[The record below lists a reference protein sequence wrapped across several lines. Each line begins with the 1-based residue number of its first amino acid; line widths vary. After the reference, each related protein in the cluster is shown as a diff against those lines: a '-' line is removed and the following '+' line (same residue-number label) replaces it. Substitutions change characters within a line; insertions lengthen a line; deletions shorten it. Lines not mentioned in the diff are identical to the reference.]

1 MRLRSAQEHTAANT
15 LGSALVLVVGSVT
28 AGAVIAATAMADV
41 VQAQTVRPAQA
52 AQTDQAAQ
60 TEAEAQLAEKVA
72 IAPPPLPTSIS
83 TPFYPDLAGIL
94 DLYSDADAISSVGHL
109 RPRYV
114 EGLTNDS
121 VNWLTS
127 VSLPLYTAPGGPHWG
142 WIHHGYLVQGEAAF
156 AIGRD
161 AGFAMVKPYENLY
174 TFPVLAIRDDGWFQ
188 VQYTTDGS
196 AWAHTSQLEI
206 GDMPLAIERWELLL
220 SSQPSLYFL
229 ENSEAQA
236 LRSQPQEAPNMLSF
250 VASDSL
256 IEPISIV
263 GDWMRVRVTRPTSL
277 CQPLTG
283 STITEGWM
291 RWRDDADESLVWYSP
306 DGSCQQTS

>member
-1 MRLRSAQEHTAANT
+1 MRLRSAQEHTADNT
-15 LGSALVLVVGSVT
+15 LGSALVLVVAGAAT
-28 AGAVIAATAMADV
+28 GAVIAAAATASA
-41 VQAQTVRPAQA
+41 VQAQTALLV
-52 AQTDQAAQ
+52 QTDQTAQVDQ
-60 TEAEAQLAEKVA
+60 TEQTVDKAA

-83 TPFYPDLAGIL
+83 TPFYPELSGIL

-109 RPRYV
+109 RPRHV

-121 VNWLTS
+121 VNWLAS

-196 AWAHTSQLEI
+196 AWAHASQLEV

-220 SSQPSLYFL
+220 SSQPALYFL
-229 ENSEAQA
+229 EDSKAQA

-250 VASDSL
+250 VAADSL

-263 GDWMRVRVTRPTSL
+263 GDWMRVKVTRPTAL

-291 RWRDDADESLVWYSP
+291 RWRDDANASLVWYSP
-306 DGSCQQTS
+306 DGSCQQTG